1 MTQTNTLPD
10 NGNHHRPAV
19 DVLEDDQQSSG
30 TFYDPSNPVL
40 APPKQMDMAKQTTR
54 RRRLIISCLV
64 FVMLAGGSLI
74 LYRLTRVNRVNVKV
88 QADARH
94 DAQSAKNKADYKGS
108 ENNLSTE
115 AVNLA
120 RQALGS
126 DDGTTNN
133 GSSTSAT
140 PTPTP
145 SPQEDSTGS
154 TTVRIPSMSGTV
166 YQPTA
171 NSNNGSTDARTG
183 SASSTATTAD
193 RTSSGTNYAAQELAQ
208 SRPNAT
214 QTIYVDDSPARI
226 VSTTMLAN
234 GATQS
239 SSASQTRS
247 ATKPDSKIAPAVL
260 PPFGTMLPVR
270 TQGLVFTLR
279 NNSYARL
286 ELVRDMKGSGWS
298 MPKGTVLIGRASGS
312 EYDRAF
318 ITVIGYLDS
327 RDNRLVKMSGEV
339 LGSDGGS
346 GIQGKRVVVDSGGL
360 KRALGKIASNG
371 MQAAGLLASGF
382 GGQRTV
388 IVDGAG
394 NRIISPLT
402 DEASRIFGGASS
414 DKRAFVKVEA
424 GRPAYV
430 MVADL
435 PKDRPTID
443 APGED
448 ELPHSASLTD
458 REVMELLLF
467 GTRDEIAAAI
477 PMMTDEQKTLA
488 LKTCPTGNEK
498 K

>member
-1 MTQTNTLPD
+1 MNKPNTHSE
-10 NGNHHRPAV
+10 NGNSIPAV
-19 DVLEDDQQSSG
+19 DVLNENPHSNS
-30 TFYDPSNPVL
+30 TFHDPSNPLL
-40 APPKQMDMAKQTTR
+40 APPKQLVETKQKSR
-54 RRRLIISCLV
+54 KRKLIILC
-64 FVMLAGGSLI
+64 FVSVLLAGSAFALH
-74 LYRLTRVNRVNVKV
+74 RLLKVNRVNVSV
-88 QADARH
+88 QADTRH
-94 DAQSAKNKADYKGS
+94 DGQSAKTKEDPKGS
-108 ENNLSTE
+108 DNNSSVE
-115 AVNLA
+115 AIRLA

-126 DDGTTNN
+126 DSPTNN
-133 GSSTSAT
+133 GSAS

-145 SPQEDSTGS
+145 SPQENSTES
-154 TTVRIPSMSGTV
+154 TTVGLRSLSGTI
-166 YQPTA
+166 YQPKP
-171 NSNNGSTDARTG
+171 SDNGSTNARTG
-183 SASSTATTAD
+183 STSNATPDQQT
-193 RTSSGTNYAAQELAQ
+193 SGTNTAAQELAQ
-208 SRPNAT
+208 SRANTT
-214 QTIYVDDSPARI
+214 QTIYVGDSPAKAPATAQINQPSLRPDTKAR
-226 VSTTMLAN
+226 SKTTEN
-234 GATQS
+234 
-239 SSASQTRS
+239 
-247 ATKPDSKIAPAVL
+247 PAVL

-270 TQGLVFTLR
+270 TQGVVFTLR

-298 MPKGTVLIGRASGS
+298 LPKSTVLIGRASGS

-318 ITVIGYLDS
+318 ITVIGYIDS

-360 KRALGKIASNG
+360 KRALSKIASSG

-394 NRIISPLT
+394 NRIISPIT
-402 DEASRIFGGASS
+402 DEASRMFGGASG

-435 PKDRPTID
+435 PKDRPAID

-448 ELPHSASLTD
+448 ELQHGASLTD
-458 REVMELLLF
+458 RELMELLIL
-467 GTRDEIAAAI
+467 GTREEISAAI
-477 PMMTDEQKTLA
+477 PLMTDEQKILA
-488 LKTCPTGNEK
+488 LKTLATGNEK

>member
-1 MTQTNTLPD
+1 MSQTKTLTE

-19 DVLEDDQQSSG
+19 DVLDDNQQSNG
-30 TFYDPSNPVL
+30 IFYDSNNPAL
-40 APPKQMDMAKQTTR
+40 APPKEIDTAKQKNR
-54 RRRLIISCLV
+54 KRRLIISCLV

-74 LYRLTRVNRVNVKV
+74 LYRLTWVSRVNVKV

-94 DAQSAKNKADYKGS
+94 DATIAKTKADPKGS
-108 ENNLSTE
+108 DNLSVE
-115 AVNLA
+115 AVKLA
-120 RQALGS
+120 REALGS
-126 DDGTTNN
+126 DGDTTNN
-133 GSSTSAT
+133 ASSTSAT

-145 SPQEDSTGS
+145 SPQENSNDS
-154 TTVRIPSMSGTV
+154 TTVRPPSMSGTV
-166 YQPTA
+166 YQPA
-171 NSNNGSTDARTG
+171 VNNNNGSTDARTG
-183 SASSTATTAD
+183 SASSTTTKPERSSNGTDSAT
-193 RTSSGTNYAAQELAQ
+193 QELAQ
-208 SRPNAT
+208 SRANAT
-214 QTIYVDDSPARI
+214 QTIYVDDLLPRI
-226 VSTTMLAN
+226 ISTTMLAN
-234 GATQS
+234 RATQS
-239 SSASQTRS
+239 SPGSQTRS
-247 ATKPDSKIAPAVL
+247 ASKPDAKISPAVL

-270 TQGLVFTLR
+270 TQGVVFTLR

-286 ELVRDMKGSGWS
+286 ELIRDVKGAGWS
-298 MPKGTVLIGRASGS
+298 IPKGTVLIGRASGS

-327 RDNRLVKMSGEV
+327 RDNKLVKMSGEV
-339 LGSDGGS
+339 MGSDGGS

-394 NRIISPLT
+394 NRIISPIT
-402 DEASRIFGGASS
+402 DEASRMFGGTSG

-424 GRPAYV
+424 GRSAYV

-448 ELPHSASLTD
+448 ELLQTASLTD

-467 GTRDEIAAAI
+467 GTRDEVAAAI
-477 PMMTDEQKTLA
+477 PMMTEAQKSLVLKTLA
-488 LKTCPTGNEK
+488 TGNEK

>member
-1 MTQTNTLPD
+1 MSQPNTSSE
-10 NGNHHRPAV
+10 NGNSHRPAV
-19 DVLEDDQQSSG
+19 DVLNENPHTNSR
-30 TFYDPSNPVL
+30 FYNPLL
-40 APPKQMDMAKQTTR
+40 APPKQLDETKQKSR
-54 RRRLIISCLV
+54 KRKLIIVCFV
-64 FVMLAGGSLI
+64 FVLLAGSAFALH
-74 LYRLTRVNRVNVKV
+74 RLLKVNRVNVSV
-88 QADARH
+88 QADTRH
-94 DAQSAKNKADYKGS
+94 DAQSVKTKEDSKGS
-108 ENNLSTE
+108 DNNSSVE
-115 AVNLA
+115 AIRLA

-126 DDGTTNN
+126 DSPTNN
-133 GSSTSAT
+133 GSAS

-145 SPQEDSTGS
+145 SPQDNSTDP
-154 TTVRIPSMSGTV
+154 TTVGLRSLSGTI
-166 YQPTA
+166 YQPKP
-171 NSNNGSTDARTG
+171 SDNGSSNARTG
-183 SASSTATTAD
+183 STSNTTPDQQTSGAT
-193 RTSSGTNYAAQELAQ
+193 SAAQELAQ
-208 SRPNAT
+208 SRANTT
-214 QTIYVDDSPARI
+214 QTIYVGDFQAKAPTTAQINPPSLRPDTKAR
-226 VSTTMLAN
+226 SKTTE
-234 GATQS
+234 
-239 SSASQTRS
+239 
-247 ATKPDSKIAPAVL
+247 KPAVL

-270 TQGLVFTLR
+270 TQGVVFTLR

-298 MPKGTVLIGRASGS
+298 LPKGTVLIGRASGS

-318 ITVIGYLDS
+318 ITVIGYVDS

-360 KRALGKIASNG
+360 KRALSKIASSG

-394 NRIISPLT
+394 NRIISPIT
-402 DEASRIFGGASS
+402 DEASRMFGGASS

-435 PKDRPTID
+435 PKDRPGID

-448 ELPHSASLTD
+448 QLQHGASLTD
-458 REVMELLLF
+458 RELMELLIL
-467 GTRDEIAAAI
+467 GSREEISAAI
-477 PMMTDEQKTLA
+477 PLMTDEQKTLA
-488 LKTCPTGNEK
+488 LKTLATGNEK